1 VTHLAVAVL
10 LVLAVAAPAAAAPPM
25 SFGVELDLAS
35 RDIRYE
41 DVIAD
46 PNEGTADTTSITG
59 QFAIGIVRGVSVFG
73 EVGAADVAV
82 DEFNWYQSAFNLTYG
97 GGIRLSAPANR
108 YGGSTLFFSELRA
121 RRVTSSDRLMVDDIC
136 TDFCFDSDP
145 NNDVLVSDVIDEDLD
160 WWEYTIKVGVS
171 GRYDNLRP
179 FGGLE
184 VSKLDGTDSVDFVNP
199 ALPDQ
204 DLDVRQSNSIGFFL
218 GTDILLDRQGQ
229 SAVTIEMSAID
240 RYAFRVGFNVGF

>member
-1 VTHLAVAVL
+1 VKWLAVAAL
-10 LVLAVAAPAAAAPPM
+10 LVLGVAAPAAAAPPM
-25 SFGVELDLAS
+25 SFGIELDLAS
-35 RDIRYE
+35 RDITYE
-41 DVIAD
+41 DVNVF
-46 PNEGTADTTSITG
+46 PNEGTADTTTIAG
-59 QFAIGIVRGVSVFG
+59 QFAIGIVRGVSLFG

-82 DEFNWYQSAFNLTYG
+82 DEFNGYQSSFDLVYG

-108 YGGSTLFFSELRA
+108 YGGDTLLFSELRA
-121 RRVTSSDRLMVDDIC
+121 RRVTSSDQLVTEVC
-136 TDFCFDSDP
+136 TANCGDP
-145 NNDVLVSDVIDEDLD
+145 VNEVVSFETVDEDLN

-204 DLDVRQSNSIGFFL
+204 DLDVRESNSIGFFF

-240 RYAFRVGFNVGF
+240 RYAFRIGFNVGF